1 VLNRA
6 VGDGP
11 GFTGHVEDSAT
22 GLTYMQQRYYDSLG
36 LFPAVDPVTAYDSG
50 DWRHFNRYAYA
61 YNNPFKFTDPDG
73 RAAHIAI
80 GGGVG
85 ALFGGG
91 MELYR
96 QLRTDGRVSSWTN
109 VGIETAKGGVV
120 GALTAAVPG
129 SAALTFGGTTAK
141 AAVSIGNAAA
151 VGAAGEVAGQV
162 AKGEAIDTGKALTA
176 GVANGVGV
184 AGGMVAAPLAK
195 AMATTPVPGN
205 PGFQVTSLRG
215 QTFTVDAIPTST
227 TTSEGL
233 KQTIQD
239 TAGTATGAYLDDTL
253 RSP

>member
-1 VLNRA
+1 
-6 VGDGP
+6 
-11 GFTGHVEDSAT
+11 
-22 GLTYMQQRYYDSLG
+22 MQQRYYDSLG

-96 QLRTDGRVSSWTN
+96 QLRTDGRVTSWTN

-129 SAALTFGGTTAK
+129 SAALAFGGTAGKT
-141 AAVSIGNAAA
+141 AVSLGNAVA
-151 VGAAGEVAGQV
+151 VGASGEVAAQA
-162 AKGEAIDTGKALTA
+162 AKGESIDTGKALTA
-176 GVANGVGV
+176 GVANGGGLAIGTLV
-184 AGGMVAAPLAK
+184 APVAK
-195 AMATTPVPGN
+195 AAATTTVPGN

-215 QTFTVDAIPTST
+215 QTFTVNAIPAST
-227 TTSEGL
+227 TTSEGVQ
-233 KQTIQD
+233 QTVQD
-239 TAGTATGAYLDDTL
+239 AAAAIGSSLVEQQQK
-253 RSP
+253 